1 MGKREING
9 SSQGIFQQMNEKQAL
24 IKLTALCSK
33 SEHSSG
39 EIEETMKKWGLAEEV
54 RQRIM
59 NYLKENKYVD
69 DVRFTRAFANDK
81 LKYNHWGR
89 KKIEHGL
96 YLKHVPESTFQSV
109 LDEIPDKDYLEI
121 LSPLLKKRWQTIE
134 GKTDYER
141 SMKLIRYAL
150 GRGFALDLIKKCI
163 DIADFFE
170 ND

>member
-1 MGKREING
+1 MGKRNIN
-9 SSQGIFQQMNEKQAL
+9 SSSPGIFQQMNEKQAL
-24 IKLTALCSK
+24 IKLTAMCSK

-39 EIEETMKKWGLAEEV
+39 EIEETLQKWELPEEV
-54 RQRIM
+54 RQRII

-96 YLKHVPESTFQSV
+96 YLKHVPKSMFQPV
-109 LDEIPDKDYLEI
+109 LDEIPDQDYIDI
-121 LSPLLKKRWQTIE
+121 LSPLLKKKWESIK

-141 SMKLIRYAL
+141 SMKLIRYAV
-150 GRGFALDLIKKCI
+150 GRGFTLDLIKKCI